1 MLPNPFLKNRS
12 GIYGIRSLDT
22 GKIYV
27 GRTRCMFQRCKQYV
41 NAFRSDS
48 EKHLNDHIR
57 NSVNAYGIER
67 FEMFPLE
74 FCEQD
79 VIKDRENY
87 WMDKLQS
94 CERETGF
101 NLRRDTDGGF
111 VTSAST
117 SAKIS
122 ARLRKEWASGARD
135 GHAARMRDKWSGDT
149 ARIKAQGKMFSRIK
163 TKWVYNINFPDGTNE
178 QCVFF
183 ARLKELGI
191 DGVQQSFWR
200 KKTDIAKTKGHTVER
215 VAFNRGKVSCE

>member
-1 MLPNPFLKNRS
+1 MLPNPFLKDRS

-27 GRTRCMFQRCKQYV
+27 GRTRCMFQRCKQYL
-41 NAFRSDS
+41 NSFHMDS
-48 EKHLNDHIR
+48 KDHINDHLR
-57 NSVNAYGIER
+57 NSFNSYGVDR

-74 FCEQD
+74 FCEQN

-94 CERETGF
+94 CERGTGF

-122 ARLRKEWASGARD
+122 ARLKKEWASGARD
-135 GHAARMRDKWSGDT
+135 GHAAKMRDRWAGDT
-149 ARIKAQGKMFSRIK
+149 DRLKEQGKRLSRVK
-163 TKWVYNINFPDGTNE
+163 TKWVYNVTFPDGTVE
-178 QCVFF
+178 LCVFF

-191 DGVQQSFWR
+191 VHVQGVFHK
-200 KKTDIAKTKGHTVER
+200 KKTDIAMSKGHTVER
-215 VAFNRGKVSCE
+215 IVFNRGEH